1 MPVIQLNVF
10 RDIVE
15 PKIVWSEIL
24 TLTMYSERSANID
37 ERREQGV
44 SDADTM

>member
-1 MPVIQLNVF
+1 MPVIQLYVF
-10 RDIVE
+10 RDIME

-24 TLTMYSERSANID
+24 TLAMYAERSANID
-37 ERREQGV
+37 ERREQSV